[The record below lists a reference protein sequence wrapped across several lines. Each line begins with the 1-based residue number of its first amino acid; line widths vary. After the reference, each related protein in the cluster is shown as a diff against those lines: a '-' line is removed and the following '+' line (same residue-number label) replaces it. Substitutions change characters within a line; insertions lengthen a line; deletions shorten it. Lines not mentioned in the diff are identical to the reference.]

1 MDLRP
6 YQAEAVEAVYRHLR
20 EKDNNPCI
28 VLPTGT
34 GKSVV
39 IAKIVSDSVQNWH
52 GRVLS
57 LAHVKELLEQNSG
70 KVKAF
75 CPDIPI
81 GIFSAG
87 LKSRDTDEPVI
98 VAGIQSVYNKAC
110 DLGAFDLVIV
120 DEAHLIAPDGDGMY
134 RTFLKDSKVINP
146 HVRVIGLTAT
156 PFRLKGG
163 LICQPENILNEV
175 CY

>member
-20 EKDNNPCI
+20 EKDNNPCN

-52 GRVLS
+52 GRVLI

-75 CPDIPI
+75 CPDIPM

-110 DLGAFDLVIV
+110 DLGAFDLIIV
-120 DEAHLIAPDGDGMY
+120 DKCTLYTLRFACTHRQEEHITLAEKLFCATHI
-134 RTFLKDSKVINP
+134 KNC
-146 HVRVIGLTAT
+146 TAVY
-156 PFRLKGG
+156 LA
-163 LICQPENILNEV
+163 
-175 CY
+175 